1 MGAAFGC
8 SHWLAPA
15 ESQGNWGNWAGYSK
29 FFNNRDGQ
37 KWYDRDNGRGPWSG
51 PVGAERMRQARLER
65 RPEMIEK
72 GHDQKM
78 REKMAGLMKLL
89 WAGLGAMALG
99 MANCAP
105 AFAAQLID
113 NAATGDQSANI
124 MPIVIGLLVVS
135 VLVIVV
141 FLITGA
147 KRKKKKK

>member
-1 MGAAFGC
+1 
-8 SHWLAPA
+8 
-15 ESQGNWGNWAGYSK
+15 
-29 FFNNRDGQ
+29 
-37 KWYDRDNGRGPWSG
+37 
-51 PVGAERMRQARLER
+51 MRQARLER

-72 GHDQKM
+72 GNDLKM

-99 MANCAP
+99 MASCAP